1 MISIISTC
9 SERLSENEF
18 VSPLVR
24 IAKKFGPVEVTSYKD
39 GLIKADAYIISG
51 TALADFD
58 YENYVENFSDLK
70 EKNVLGICAGYQIM
84 MSLFGELL
92 SEKKYI
98 GVAQTDIGKAYF
110 LFSKIVERPINFTTL
125 ATAEF
130 PFGKIPVYV
139 KHKRRNIFA
148 TAFHPEVYNVE
159 IIENFLRKYAEGRI

>member
-24 IAKKFGPVEVTSYKD
+24 IAKKFGPVKVTSYKD

-84 MSLFGELL
+84 MSLFGEHL
-92 SEKKYI
+92 EERKYI
-98 GVAQTDIGKAYF
+98 GVAQTSIGKAYF
-110 LFSKIVERPINFTTL
+110 LFSKISRPKNFITL

-130 PFGKIPVYV
+130 PFGKYPVYV
-139 KHKRRNIFA
+139 KHKSRSIFA
-148 TAFHPEVYNVE
+148 TIFHPEVYNVE
-159 IIENFLRKYAEGRI
+159 LIEDFLRKYAEGRI